1 MKRLPYLL
9 PVAALLLKRHEL
21 HALWLD
27 QTRGIL
33 PWHIA
38 MIRDELVLAALVA
51 GILVCSAVLTWNFVV
66 YELPANRR
74 RKARP

>member
-1 MKRLPYLL
+1 MTRLAYLL
-9 PVAALLLKRHEL
+9 PLAALLLKRHEL

-51 GILVCSAVLTWNFVV
+51 GILVCSTVLVWNYVCF
-66 YELPANRR
+66 ELPANRR